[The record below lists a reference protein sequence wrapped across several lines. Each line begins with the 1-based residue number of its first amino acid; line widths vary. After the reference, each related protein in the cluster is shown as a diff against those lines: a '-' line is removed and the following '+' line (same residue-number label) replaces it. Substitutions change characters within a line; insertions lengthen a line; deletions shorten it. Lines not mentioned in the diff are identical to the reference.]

1 MSKLCFI
8 YCLILGFFI
17 LIHFYVHNYVKSDS
31 SVTCLLYFVFINAIK
46 TSTNWGPQILKMI
59 FIFLAVCCRNVK
71 FRYVIGVVKGFSILK
86 IFGGRLGP
94 WVPNRGPQI
103 WFFKNNFYLLKH

>member
-46 TSTNWGPQILKMI
+46 TSTNYLTGVIWQQFYLKQTITWVPMSYYYPRNRKNLHTK
-59 FIFLAVCCRNVK
+59 FNVK
-71 FRYVIGVVKGFSILK
+71 YK
-86 IFGGRLGP
+86 
-94 WVPNRGPQI
+94 
-103 WFFKNNFYLLKH
+103 YLYPIMLRFHKYLQ